1 LVVAGIAAISELPLQ
16 LWLLVAGVNSE
27 RWREQAEAARVRR

>member
-1 LVVAGIAAISELPLQ
+1 LVVAGISAISELQ
-16 LWLLVAGVNSE
+16 LWLLIAGVNSE